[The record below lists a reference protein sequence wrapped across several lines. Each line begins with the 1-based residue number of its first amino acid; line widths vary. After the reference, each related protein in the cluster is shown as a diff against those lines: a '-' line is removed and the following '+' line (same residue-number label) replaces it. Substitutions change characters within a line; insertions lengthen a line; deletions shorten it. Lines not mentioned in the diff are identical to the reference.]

1 VAWKYVDAVSSTE
14 VIQREVV
21 PALQVDLPMM
31 SATASN
37 PNLYVGEDCRKAE
50 LDTGVGEDASSLDL

>member
-1 VAWKYVDAVSSTE
+1 
-14 VIQREVV
+14 
-21 PALQVDLPMM
+21 MM